1 MSMVSAPWRL
11 AERQEAPFLGLLLS
25 LMTVLAAHP
34 FLGDSI
40 WERVVLDLL
49 FSAVLLT
56 GLWSAASHVRQFRA
70 GLVLL
75 VPAILAQWVIYA
87 TGSGPVLLARL
98 VLTMLFLVFTAGVVL
113 SAVLRE
119 RKVSVDTISGGIC
132 VYLLLALTW
141 ALLFSVTELLAPGS
155 FQLGGQAIIEGGHT
169 GRYSESSFGLFLYL
183 SMITITTLGYGDV
196 VPATASA
203 RMLTAIEA
211 FTGQLFLAVFIARLV
226 ALHTALGLK
235 KD

>member
-1 MSMVSAPWRL
+1 MSMASAPWRL

-25 LMTVLAAHP
+25 LIAVIAAQP
-34 FLGDSI
+34 FLGGSI

-98 VLTMLFLVFTAGVVL
+98 VLTMLFLVFPRRHPLHPL
-113 SAVLRE
+113 SKRE
-119 RKVSVDTISGGIC
+119 
-132 VYLLLALTW
+132 
-141 ALLFSVTELLAPGS
+141 
-155 FQLGGQAIIEGGHT
+155 
-169 GRYSESSFGLFLYL
+169 
-183 SMITITTLGYGDV
+183 
-196 VPATASA
+196 
-203 RMLTAIEA
+203 
-211 FTGQLFLAVFIARLV
+211 
-226 ALHTALGLK
+226 
-235 KD
+235 